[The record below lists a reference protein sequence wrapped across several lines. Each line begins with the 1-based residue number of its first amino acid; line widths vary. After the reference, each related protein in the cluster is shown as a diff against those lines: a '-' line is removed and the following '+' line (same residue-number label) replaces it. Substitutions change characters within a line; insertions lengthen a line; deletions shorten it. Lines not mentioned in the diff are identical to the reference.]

1 MGKYKKRVGDTS
13 GSQGESESVSSSSFS
28 VRLFRA
34 GVLLLLFAIL
44 GNWVYKG
51 VIEENSEHNFRLGLD
66 LSGGSHL
73 VYQADVSNIDAL
85 EVPSLMD
92 SLKNVIER
100 RINVFGVSEP
110 VIYVESSSV
119 VSAERTE
126 RLVVELPGITDISE
140 AIDEIGRTPLLEFK
154 LVNPEATLSDSDV
167 SKLEKDEAGNLILD
181 EDAEATLEKLKQNEP
196 YIATELTGRYLE
208 SAQIGFSQSGQGVSS
223 EPLVAIKFT
232 DEGGKIFADITRNN
246 IGKPLAIFLDGEIIS
261 SPVIREAITGGS
273 ATIDGGFSVNEAK
286 ELAKNLS
293 LGALPV
299 PIELVS
305 TQTIGAS
312 LGQEILSKSILAG
325 EIGLGLV
332 ILFMILW
339 YRLPGMVSGIAL
351 IGYSIIMLALFQYIP
366 VTLTAVGLAGFII
379 SIGMAIDANILVFER
394 MKEEFALGKD
404 SVQAADEG
412 FKRAWTAIRDA
423 NITSILAAIILY
435 WFGSSLVKGFA
446 LVFGVGVLVSM
457 FSALFVTRNLLLVLP
472 KVRKEDKNLLSFLLG
487 TGWSK

>member
-1 MGKYKKRVGDTS
+1 MGKYKKRAQEKQETA
-13 GSQGESESVSSSSFS
+13 SSSDNLS
-28 VRLFRA
+28 VRFFRA
-34 GVLLLLFAIL
+34 GVLLLIFAIL
-44 GNWVYKG
+44 GNWVFKN
-51 VIEENSEHNFRLGLD
+51 VTDENSKHPFRLGLD

-73 VYQADVSNIDAL
+73 VYQADVSKIDSL
-85 EVPSLMD
+85 EVPALMD
-92 SLKNVIER
+92 TLKNVIER

-119 VSAERTE
+119 VSAERNE

-154 LVNPEATLSDSDV
+154 LINPEAGLSDIDV
-167 SKLEKDEAGNLILD
+167 SDFELD
-181 EDAEATLEKLKQNEP
+181 EEGNIILGEDSEETLEKLKQSDP
-196 YIATELTGRYLE
+196 YIDTELTGRYLE
-208 SAQIGFSQSGQGVSS
+208 SATVGFGQSGQGVAT
-223 EPLVAIKFT
+223 EPLVAIKFS
-232 DEGGKIFADITRNN
+232 DEGGKIFADITRKN
-246 IGKPLAIFLDGEIIS
+246 IGQPLAIFLDGEMIS
-261 SPVIREAITGGS
+261 SPTIQEAITGGS
-273 ATIDGGFSVNEAK
+273 ATINGNFSVNEAK
-286 ELAKNLS
+286 DLAKNLS

-332 ILFMILW
+332 ILFMVLW
-339 YRLPGMVSGIAL
+339 YRLPGVVSGIAL
-351 IGYSIIMLALFQYIP
+351 IGYSIIMLALFQFIP

-394 MKEEFALGKD
+394 MKEEFAAGKD
-404 SVQAADEG
+404 SRQAADEG

-446 LVFGVGVLVSM
+446 LVFGVGVLISM
-457 FSALFVTRNLLLVLP
+457 FSALTVTRTLLLVLP
-472 KVRKEDKNLLSFLLG
+472 VAKKEDKGILAFLLG
-487 TGWSK
+487 NGLSK